1 MQSIQSI
8 FRRKIYGKHWL
19 VQKIFKEAS
28 WNLIMVQ
35 LFQNKKSNIKIVAL
49 KRGNCTERNWNKNEI
64 KRLDQAAEIVKIK
77 PQLKLR
83 IIYIKPIIDG
93 QSSRERLWKFAI
105 GQKWIWELHI
115 LKPRNGV
122 GKPRKSQAILGVT
135 YLIFKL

>member
-35 LFQNKKSNIKIVAL
+35 LFQNKKSNIKIIAL
-49 KRGNCTERNWNKNEI
+49 KWRSRKERNWNKNKI

-77 PQLKLR
+77 PQLKLI
-83 IIYIKPIIDG
+83 IIYLKPLIHG
-93 QSSRERLWKFAI
+93 QCSRERLWKFAI

-122 GKPRKSQAILGVT
+122 GKPRKSQAILGVN
-135 YLIFKL
+135 F